1 MKQPIYI
8 YVFII
13 TYYNIVYD
21 YKIYIYTLISI
32 FILNKL
38 LVTSAALPDGRARAW
53 AFVANKTWIGGVVS
67 LTLRRRH
74 GNAVCLSLRLS
85 L

>member
-21 YKIYIYTLISI
+21 YKKIYTLISI